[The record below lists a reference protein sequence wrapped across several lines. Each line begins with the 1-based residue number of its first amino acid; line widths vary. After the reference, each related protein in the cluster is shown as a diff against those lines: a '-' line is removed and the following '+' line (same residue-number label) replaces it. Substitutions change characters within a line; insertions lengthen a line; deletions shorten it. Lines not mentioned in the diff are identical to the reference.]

1 LPTQNDRSTEGVIE
15 DKMPAKKLDRRII
28 RSKSLLF
35 NALIKLMRKKDY
47 QDISVKDLADAAD
60 ISRPTFYRIYKSI
73 DDILIEEMD
82 LHFDEYFVSI
92 EKDII
97 IGNYKNA
104 ADKLF
109 KVWRK
114 NKTLFDAMQKAGI
127 IYKAADRFDEYA
139 LRIKRLTAKD
149 GELAIDSTYAIHFF
163 AGGTYMVLKK
173 WQQSDM
179 KTPVNDLVDLL
190 ATNFEFLSLA

>member
-1 LPTQNDRSTEGVIE
+1 
-15 DKMPAKKLDRRII
+15 MPVKKKIDRRIV

-35 NALIKLMRKKDY
+35 NALLKLMKKKAY
-47 QDISVKDLADAAD
+47 NEISIKDLADAAD
-60 ISRPTFYRIYKSI
+60 ISRPTFYRNYKSI
-73 DDILIEEMD
+73 DDILIDEMD
-82 LHFDEYFVSI
+82 FHFDAYFVSI

-97 IGNYKNA
+97 NGNYKNA

-127 IYKAADRFDEYA
+127 IDKAADRFDDYA

-149 GELAIDSTYAIHFF
+149 EELDVDSMYAIHFF

-179 KTPVNDLVDLL
+179 KTPVDDLVSLL
-190 ATNFEFLSLA
+190 AANFESLSLA